1 MLEPMMF
8 MVNEETLILDDAVQV
23 DKAICALRYYISKLS
38 EENKALL
45 EENTRL
51 KNRPEESPER
61 KTLLVT
67 NPKKKWDLSIDVEEW
82 KEGHFVAYFMAKY
95 KELYKINISFRKN
108 SFSLACSHIR
118 AFRTG
123 HEEVRSGADYKEFID
138 WMFRNKFNKKFVAT
152 PYLITNDSMLHTWL
166 TSRPLKEVE
175 QAKKDVKRL
184 QKSNVD
190 IDKLIK
196 EIF

>member
-1 MLEPMMF
+1 

-51 KNRPEESPER
+51 KNRPEEQTER
-61 KTLLVT
+61 KTLLIT
-67 NPKKKWDLSIDVEEW
+67 NPKKRWDLSIDVEEW
-82 KEGHFVAYFMAKY
+82 KEGHFVAYFMVKY
-95 KELYKINISFRKN
+95 KDRYKVNISFRRN
-108 SFSLACSHIR
+108 SFSLACAAIR
-118 AFRTG
+118 AFRNA
-123 HEEVRSGADYKEFID
+123 HSEVRSGADYKAFID
-138 WMFRNKFNKKFVAT
+138 WMFKNKFNAKFVAT
-152 PYLITNDSMLHTWL
+152 MYLITNDSMLHTWL

-175 QAKKDVKRL
+175 QAKKDVKKL
-184 QKSNVD
+184 EKSNVD